1 MFEDCTPKPQVPQP
15 IGLRSNHP
23 ALLLAPMEGVT
34 DAPMRALLGARGGF
48 SFCVAEFMRISQ
60 DVPGHKTWLRHV
72 PELATQGCTLG
83 QTPVQVQLLGGDPDK
98 LAQAAQG
105 AIEAGAQ
112 AIDLN
117 FGCPA
122 KTVNRHDGGAALL
135 RDPLRIRRIVQA
147 VRAAVPQAYPVSAK
161 LRLGWDDADD
171 IHHNTE
177 MAAQGGAAWITIH
190 GRTRTD
196 NYRPWARWRP
206 IAVIKRRLP
215 IPVVA
220 NGDIWSL
227 EDLRR
232 CQLETGCIHFMLGR
246 GVLVDPQLPL
256 RCAQALGLADPQQM
270 APIYPKIPWVALWEL
285 FARSPHKRTAYMLGR
300 LKQWG
305 AMAHRHTPNTWYP
318 QIKRLQ
324 SVSEMLATM
333 RTLLDAQDT
342 PNVII

>member
-1 MFEDCTPKPQVPQP
+1 MVKPTTQPAHHPKPIKLVAD
-15 IGLRSNHP
+15 RP

-34 DAPMRALLGARGGF
+34 DAPMRALLGARGGL
-48 SFCVAEFMRISQ
+48 SYCVAEFMRISQ
-60 DVPGHKTWLRHV
+60 DVPGPKTWLRHV
-72 PELATQGCTLG
+72 PELASQGCTLG
-83 QTPVQVQLLGGDPDK
+83 ATPVQVQLLGGNPEK
-98 LAQAAQG
+98 LAHAAQG
-105 AIEAGAQ
+105 AIAAGAQ

-135 RDPLRIRRIVQA
+135 REPLRIRQIVQA
-147 VRAAVPQAYPVSAK
+147 VRDAVPPAYPVSAK
-161 LRLGWDDADD
+161 LRLGWEHEDD
-171 IHHNTE
+171 IHHNSE

-190 GRTRTD
+190 GRTRLD

-206 IAVIKRRLP
+206 IAMVNRRLP

-220 NGDIWSL
+220 NGDIWSV

-246 GVLVDPQLPL
+246 GVLVDPQLPQ
-256 RCAQALGLADPQQM
+256 RCAQALGIAKADKM
-270 APIYPKIPWVALWEL
+270 APIYPSIPWVALWEL
-285 FARSPHKRTAYMLGR
+285 FARSPHKRPAYMLGR

-305 AMAHRHTPNTWYP
+305 AMTHRHMPNTWYP

-324 SVSEMLATM
+324 SVSEILATM
-333 RTLLDAQDT
+333 RAVLEDREPCASA
-342 PNVII
+342 P